1 MKTVKT
7 FARQFSFGLM
17 MAVTLG
23 SAVVSCDS
31 ILDEDDVDCSV
42 EYRVKFKYDYNMK
55 YADAFSREVSS
66 VALYAFDDNGKLVYQ
81 KTEAGD
87 VLAVDGYSMAV
98 DMEPGD
104 YHLIT
109 WAGLSDEASFSV
121 PLITQGVSSLEELQ
135 CKMDRIYSR
144 AADGSAVAG
153 SYTHLTLPT
162 T

>member
-7 FARQFSFGLM
+7 FARQFSFSLM
-17 MAVTLG
+17 MAMTLG

-81 KTEAGD
+81 KTEAGECLHSKNFN
-87 VLAVDGYSMAV
+87 VKWTASILAQ
-98 DMEPGD
+98 P
-104 YHLIT
+104 T
-109 WAGLSDEASFSV
+109 EA
-121 PLITQGVSSLEELQ
+121 LW
-135 CKMDRIYSR
+135 
-144 AADGSAVAG
+144 
-153 SYTHLTLPT
+153 
-162 T
+162 

>member
-87 VLAVDGYSMAV
+87 VLAADGYSMAV

-104 YHLIT
+104 YMGRFERRGFILC
-109 WAGLSDEASFSV
+109 SF
-121 PLITQGVSSLEELQ
+121 
-135 CKMDRIYSR
+135 DY
-144 AADGSAVAG
+144 AG
-153 SYTHLTLPT
+153 SVFTRRTSM
-162 T
+162 